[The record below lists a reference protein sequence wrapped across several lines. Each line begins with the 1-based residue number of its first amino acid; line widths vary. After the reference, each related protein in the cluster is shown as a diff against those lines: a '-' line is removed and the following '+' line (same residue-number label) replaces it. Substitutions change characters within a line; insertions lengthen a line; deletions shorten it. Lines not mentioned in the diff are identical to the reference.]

1 MSKVYSAVNP
11 RNNLEISLYYKA
23 SDNTYE
29 LRSRPKAS
37 NGMYRVLMTID
48 NIKDAYHEYNA
59 HLI

>member
-11 RNNLEISLYYKA
+11 RNNLEISLYKA